1 MSDQRTP
8 YDPKDP
14 YWVFKEAAAF
24 EREFHQ
30 KVEMPM
36 LAAMADRIDQMWD
49 EAIAKA
55 AKPER
60 PY

>member
-55 AKPER
+55 AKPEVR
-60 PY
+60 S

>member
-14 YWVFKEAAAF
+14 CWLFKEVAEF
-24 EREFHQ
+24 EREFAR
-30 KVEMPM
+30 KVQYPL
-36 LAAMADRIDQMWD
+36 LAAMVDRIDQMWD

-55 AKPER
+55 AKPEVR
-60 PY
+60 

>member
-36 LAAMADRIDQMWD
+36 LAAMVDRIDQMWD

-55 AKPER
+55 AKPEVR
-60 PY
+60 Y